1 MTDCLAE
8 DDDEEHHPV
17 SLTDFIVYPVTQGTE
32 RRIYYSDFGGLPYSY
47 EGDPFPLTVPG
58 NVRVTGPVVQDRC
71 SFGLMGL

>member
-17 SLTDFIVYPVTQGTE
+17 SLTDFIVYPVTQGRE
-32 RRIYYSDFGGLPYSY
+32 RRIDCFDREGLLYSSSR
-47 EGDPFPLTVPG
+47 DPFHLTLPG
-58 NVRVTGPVVQDRC
+58 NVRVTGPVVQGRC